1 MSPKTNQPVGI
12 FNVSKDVFFKRE
24 RKRVIK
30 ITGVEEIMGKRKKKK
45 ERKVKREERKK
56 GRVRERRKKIKSTD
70 RI

>member
-45 ERKVKREERKK
+45 EERKK
-56 GRVRERRKKIKSTD
+56 GKKRGKKER
-70 RI
+70 